1 VGVTKKAAGKTSKCL
16 RVKITPQ
23 YGWRILFE
31 ESAAIEFLGIIYTK
45 KLYTLTFQRH

>member
-1 VGVTKKAAGKTSKCL
+1 VGVTKKAARKTSKCL

-23 YGWRILFE
+23 NGWSILFE
-31 ESAAIEFLGIIYTK
+31 ESGAIEFLGIIYTK